1 MESLLHQLNQTSL
14 KEQNEGDVQIIVY
27 NAEYD
32 IINTIYACKHI
43 LEISPVIKIW
53 FEKLDF
59 YQDYIE
65 ISNNMMLYNKA
76 DEYSYSLIIHGNDG
90 LFDKYNTYLIKDILE
105 YLEGKR
111 NVYYSNELVE
121 CLKLL
126 QVI

>member
-1 MESLLHQLNQTSL
+1 MESLISQLNQSSL

-32 IINTIYACKHI
+32 IIHTIYAYKHI
-43 LEISPVIKIW
+43 LEISPLIKTW
-53 FEKLDF
+53 FEKLEF

-76 DEYSYSLIIHGNDG
+76 DEYSYSLIIHGYYG

-111 NVYYSNELVE
+111 NLYYSNELVE
-121 CLKLL
+121 CLKIL
-126 QVI
+126 QLI